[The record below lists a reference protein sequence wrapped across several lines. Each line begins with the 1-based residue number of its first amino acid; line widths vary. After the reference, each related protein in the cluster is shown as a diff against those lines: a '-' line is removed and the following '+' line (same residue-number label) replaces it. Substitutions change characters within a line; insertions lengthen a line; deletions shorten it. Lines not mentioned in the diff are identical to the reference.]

1 MSYCFVK
8 GVKEVTFLK
17 LFNILITFFSF
28 TDVLRITVQGQP
40 INGGGDAVVRN
51 TKEEYGKL
59 CIPVPG
65 DDAQVQRHNTLGMQ
79 YTLCTVLPEKICIRE
94 LFRYSSM

>member
-1 MSYCFVK
+1 M
-8 GVKEVTFLK
+8 
-17 LFNILITFFSF
+17 
-28 TDVLRITVQGQP
+28 QGQP
-40 INGGGDAVVRN
+40 INGGGDAAVRN

-79 YTLCTVLPEKICIRE
+79 YTLCTVLPKNICICE
-94 LFRYSSM
+94 LFSYSSMRMEKYISQCTFNAVHKYFFV

>member
-1 MSYCFVK
+1 M
-8 GVKEVTFLK
+8 
-17 LFNILITFFSF
+17 
-28 TDVLRITVQGQP
+28 QGQP
-40 INGGGDAVVRN
+40 INGGGDTVVRN

-94 LFRYSSM
+94 LFRYSSMWMEEYFSQCKFNAVHKYFFV